1 MIITTGPA
9 PRQSHSM
16 DLRARALHTFRELLN
31 RRNVL
36 KAQQEDAPGTFSHC
50 LSADNEA
57 LQTMVLEM
65 RQAGVLR

>member
-1 MIITTGPA
+1 
-9 PRQSHSM
+9 M

-50 LSADNEA
+50 LSADDEA

>member
-36 KAQQEDAPGTFSHC
+36 KAQQEDAPGTFSSA
-50 LSADNEA
+50 LAADNE
-57 LQTMVLEM
+57 VLEIITQAL
-65 RQAGVLR
+65 RQAGVV